1 MAEKNESAK
10 SAREKAAE
18 ARAAAQASERR
29 RERTIRIIGG
39 VAVLAVV
46 ALILGIGV
54 IQSRK
59 DDTPA
64 PSADSAL
71 PTGVTAANGY
81 AFQVNTAEGKPSVEI
96 FEDFQCPACANLEAT
111 YGPMIQE
118 EAAAGNIQLSY
129 RTMTFLDNNLGTDHS
144 LRAANAFGCSITA
157 GVGEQYHNLIFAN
170 QPANEGDGWTDEQLK
185 QFGADAGL
193 SGDAQTQFDKCVDE
207 GTYKGWAQLSNEAGF
222 AAGVSGTPTIFV
234 NGKELP
240 STALQSE
247 EALKEALTNPQQ

>member
-29 RERTIRIIGG
+29 RERTIRIVGG

-71 PTGVTAANGY
+71 PTGVTAATGY
-81 AFQVNTAEGKPSVEI
+81 AFQVNTAEGKPTVEI

-129 RTMTFLDNNLGTDHS
+129 RTMIFLDNNLGTDYS
-144 LRAANAFGCSITA
+144 LNAANAFGCSITA

-193 SGDAQTQFDKCVDE
+193 SGDAKTQFDKCVDE
-207 GTYKGWAQLSNEAGF
+207 GTYKGWAQLSNEAAF
-222 AAGVSGTPTIFV
+222 NAGVTGTPTIFV

-240 STALQSE
+240 TTALQSE

>member
-10 SAREKAAE
+10 STREKAAE
-18 ARAAAQASERR
+18 ARAAAQAAERR
-29 RERTIRIIGG
+29 RERTIRIVGG
-39 VAVLAVV
+39 IAVLAVV
-46 ALILGIGV
+46 AIILGIGV
-54 IQSRK
+54 MQSRK

-71 PTGVTAANGY
+71 PTGVTAETGY
-81 AFQVNTAEGKPSVEI
+81 AFQVNTAEGKPTVEI

-129 RTMTFLDNNLGTDHS
+129 RIMTFLDNNLNTEYS
-144 LRAANAFGCSITA
+144 LNAANAFGCAITA
-157 GVGEQYHNLIFAN
+157 GVGEQYHNTVYAN

-207 GTYKGWAQLSNEAGF
+207 GTYKGWAQLSNEAAF
-222 AAGVSGTPTIFV
+222 SAGVTGTPTIFV

-240 STALQSE
+240 SSALQSE
-247 EALKEALTNPQQ
+247 EALQEALTNPQQ